1 MSRALTMPLQI
12 LFSLLAALPL
22 AWAQG
27 PSVIPLVPA
36 ANWRQASALT
46 VSLDEVRRHGGDPVV
61 DREYGV
67 KSLEHRTYQLGR
79 QMIDVF
85 VEEASD
91 ASSAYGLFTYYQNE
105 KLTPEKGMQLTVS
118 GPEGALMARGR
129 FFIWVTRP
137 SNTQV
142 SDNDFRALM
151 IFIAGTRSSKQ
162 ALAGLP
168 SPMPT
173 TGLVVGSEKFL
184 QGLEVARRVLPSFR
198 TDLIGFTQGAE
209 AQVADYQ
216 AGHARSTILVVSY
229 PTPQIA
235 RRQFGV
241 MEKLLGVNQD
251 HGEGSLY
258 GRRSGSFVFMVLN
271 SDSPAAAGKLMDE
284 FTVSNQIS
292 WDELYPGDKPFS
304 IQLLELILGN
314 AALVLLLMMFAIV
327 GGLLIVLSRR
337 VAARWFPESP
347 WGHPAEGSIITL
359 NLK

>member
-1 MSRALTMPLQI
+1 
-12 LFSLLAALPL
+12 
-22 AWAQG
+22 
-27 PSVIPLVPA
+27 
-36 ANWRQASALT
+36 
-46 VSLDEVRRHGGDPVV
+46 
-61 DREYGV
+61 
-67 KSLEHRTYQLGR
+67 
-79 QMIDVF
+79 
-85 VEEASD
+85 
-91 ASSAYGLFTYYQNE
+91 
-105 KLTPEKGMQLTVS
+105 
-118 GPEGALMARGR
+118 
-129 FFIWVTRP
+129 
-137 SNTQV
+137 
-142 SDNDFRALM
+142 
-151 IFIAGTRSSKQ
+151 
-162 ALAGLP
+162 
-168 SPMPT
+168 
-173 TGLVVGSEKFL
+173 
-184 QGLEVARRVLPSFR
+184 
-198 TDLIGFTQGAE
+198 
-209 AQVADYQ
+209 
-216 AGHARSTILVVSY
+216 LVVSY